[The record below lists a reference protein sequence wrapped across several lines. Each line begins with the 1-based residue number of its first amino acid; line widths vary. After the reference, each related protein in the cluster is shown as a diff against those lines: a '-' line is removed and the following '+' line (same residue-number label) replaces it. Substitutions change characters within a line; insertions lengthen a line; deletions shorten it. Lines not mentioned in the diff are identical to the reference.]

1 VSAQDWKLKVRTKTA
16 PAMDEHNIPTTS
28 EDLINMLLSEGLGE
42 GLPKVAEIILNAAML
57 IERTRHIG
65 AAPYQRVE
73 HRNGH
78 SNGFKP
84 RSFHTA
90 LGELSLAIPQV
101 RGSDSPFKTSLLE
114 KGSRSDRALKAAIAT
129 IYIQGISTRR
139 VTKVMEELCGFEVS
153 STQVS
158 NLCAALDPEF
168 EKWRKRPLPDIS
180 HLFID
185 ATYHTVRING
195 SVRDCATLIAIG
207 IRRDN
212 GKRSILGVSCALS
225 EAEVHWR
232 SFLSDLKE
240 RGIGLPDSITSD
252 AHEGL
257 RAALRATFNSCPW
270 LRCQFHLQQ
279 NAQAY
284 VPTKDLKQTVA
295 SEISRI
301 FDAEDRAEAD
311 AKLSKFVKTYEKSAP
326 QLASWAERNIPEGLT
341 VFNFPKADRK
351 RLRTSNM
358 CETLNSQIKRRT
370 RVVGLFPSESSL
382 LRLVTGVLMEISDE
396 WETGKIYLRPN
407 GQKSSQ

>member
-1 VSAQDWKLKVRTKTA
+1 
-16 PAMDEHNIPTTS
+16 
-28 EDLINMLLSEGLGE
+28 MLLSEGLGE

-232 SFLSDLKE
+232 SFLSDLK
-240 RGIGLPDSITSD
+240 P
-252 AHEGL
+252 
-257 RAALRATFNSCPW
+257 
-270 LRCQFHLQQ
+270 
-279 NAQAY
+279 
-284 VPTKDLKQTVA
+284 
-295 SEISRI
+295 
-301 FDAEDRAEAD
+301 
-311 AKLSKFVKTYEKSAP
+311 
-326 QLASWAERNIPEGLT
+326 
-341 VFNFPKADRK
+341 
-351 RLRTSNM
+351 
-358 CETLNSQIKRRT
+358 
-370 RVVGLFPSESSL
+370 
-382 LRLVTGVLMEISDE
+382 
-396 WETGKIYLRPN
+396 
-407 GQKSSQ
+407 